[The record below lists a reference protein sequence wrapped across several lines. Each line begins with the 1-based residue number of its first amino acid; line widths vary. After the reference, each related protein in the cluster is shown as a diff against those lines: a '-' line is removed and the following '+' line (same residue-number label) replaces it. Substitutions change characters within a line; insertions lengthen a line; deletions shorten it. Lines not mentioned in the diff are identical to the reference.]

1 MPLSTLPPGGDQTR
15 TELACRPGC
24 GACCTAP
31 SISSPIPGMPFV
43 DGVGKPAGVPCLQL
57 TGDGRCELF
66 GLPQR
71 PAVCVSLRPSA
82 EMCGETRE
90 QAIAWLSALERD
102 TAPTPVRSLR
112 RAD

>member
-1 MPLSTLPPGGDQTR
+1 
-15 TELACRPGC
+15 
-24 GACCTAP
+24 
-31 SISSPIPGMPFV
+31 MPFV

-57 TGDGRCELF
+57 TGDGRCALF

-71 PAVCVSLRPSA
+71 PVVCVSLRSSA